1 LHCNSPAFAVANF
14 SHGAALLRFVAAEFE
29 QPFAARFDPLGA
41 FYNFHRDDKERHSV
55 AGINIA
61 RP

>member
-1 LHCNSPAFAVANF
+1 MARLYCV
-14 SHGAALLRFVAAEFE
+14 LLPQNFE